1 MTFPLVVLLQA
12 VTGDPITAAELNES
26 VDQLTQ
32 STIALAEA
40 TANFGA
46 LKVMFAAFL
55 VFIFIILTV
64 FFWQL
69 VSTQHKITSI
79 YAASNKIEKFFEEET
94 NRTIGAPQSQILIR
108 RSLNSL
114 AQNIKYNILR
124 IRLENHLDQRDYIHS
139 KVTRIVSYEWGELS
153 SFLTNFE
160 HDKKT
165 LADNLNNDDAQ
176 IIINFMLE
184 QIYLDKSLY
193 TVAAMDQ
200 STDLLMN
207 GIKQQVLS
215 VFQ

>member
-1 MTFPLVVLLQA
+1 MLFPLVSLLQA
-12 VTGDPITAAELNES
+12 ATGDQITTAELNES

-32 STIALAEA
+32 STVALAEA

-55 VFIFIILTV
+55 IFIFIVLAV
-64 FFWQL
+64 FLWQL
-69 VSTQHKITSI
+69 VSTQHKITAI
-79 YAASNKIEKFFEEET
+79 YSSSHKIEKFFEEET

-114 AQNIKYNILR
+114 SQNIKYNILR
-124 IRLENHLDQRDYIHS
+124 IRLENHLDQRDYIQS
-139 KVTRIVSYEWGELS
+139 KVTRLVSYEWGELS

-193 TVAAMDQ
+193 TIASMDQ

-215 VFQ
+215 VIQ

>member
-1 MTFPLVVLLQA
+1 MLFPLVSLLQA
-12 VTGDPITAAELNES
+12 ATGDQITTAELNES

-32 STIALAEA
+32 STVALAEA

-55 VFIFIILTV
+55 VFIFIVLAV
-64 FFWQL
+64 FLWQL
-69 VSTQHKITSI
+69 VSTQHKITAI
-79 YAASNKIEKFFEEET
+79 YSSSHKIEKFFEEET

-114 AQNIKYNILR
+114 SQNIKYNILR
-124 IRLENHLDQRDYIHS
+124 IRLENHLDQRDYIQS
-139 KVTRIVSYEWGELS
+139 KVTRLVSYEWGELS

-193 TVAAMDQ
+193 TIASMDQ

-215 VFQ
+215 VIQ

>member
-1 MTFPLVVLLQA
+1 M
-12 VTGDPITAAELNES
+12 
-26 VDQLTQ
+26 
-32 STIALAEA
+32 
-40 TANFGA
+40 
-46 LKVMFAAFL
+46 
-55 VFIFIILTV
+55 

-69 VSTQHKITSI
+69 VSTQHKIASI
-79 YAASNKIEKFFEEET
+79 YSSSNKIEKFFEEET

-193 TVAAMDQ
+193 TIASMDQ

>member
-1 MTFPLVVLLQA
+1 MLFPLVSLLQA
-12 VTGDPITAAELNES
+12 ATGDQITTAELNES

-32 STIALAEA
+32 STVALAEA

-55 VFIFIILTV
+55 VFIFIVLAV
-64 FFWQL
+64 FLWQL
-69 VSTQHKITSI
+69 VSTQHKITAI
-79 YAASNKIEKFFEEET
+79 YSSSHKIEKFFEEET

-114 AQNIKYNILR
+114 SQNIKYNILR
-124 IRLENHLDQRDYIHS
+124 IRLENHLDQRDYIQS
-139 KVTRIVSYEWGELS
+139 KVTRLVSYEWGELS

-193 TVAAMDQ
+193 TIASMDQ